1 MFIGYYQLG
10 DLLPV
15 SVWTL
20 DAAGTPTE
28 PDDVPVLQIYD
39 ADGLAT
45 YTKILPVVD
54 SANIT
59 GYFQYRVNLD
69 QAFSTGY
76 HSLIIHYVISS
87 TSYAIVGQ
95 FEVVDGGDDEG
106 QGIAMHFFKQPAADY
121 VLLQTDRGSLKRLR
135 GPTIRGVT

>member
-20 DAAGTPTE
+20 DASGTPTE
-28 PDDVPVLQIYD
+28 PDDVPVLQISD
-39 ADGLAT
+39 ASGNAVLAKT
-45 YTKILPVVD
+45 LPVVD
-54 SANIT
+54 SAEIT

-69 QAFSTGY
+69 QIFSAGY

-87 TSYAIVGQ
+87 TSYAVVRQ
-95 FEVVDGGDDEG
+95 FEIVAGGDDEG
-106 QGIAMHFFKQPAADY
+106 QGLAMHFFKQPAADY
-121 VLLQTDRGSLKRLR
+121 VLLQTDRGALKRLR
-135 GPTIRGVT
+135 NPTIRGV